1 MSDSSKPAPAR
12 PAAKRSAPPRKAGQK
27 TDKKPQKAGAVS
39 DGGKVKKTAVAK
51 PAKPKKPKLVR
62 DSFTIPKEEY
72 EVLAAL
78 KQRCVALTHPSKKS
92 ELLRAGIKALAA
104 MSDKGL
110 LAAVQAVPSIK
121 TGRPKQA

>member
-1 MSDSSKPAPAR
+1 MEKSLKPTTDAPKSATAKKASASKPL
-12 PAAKRSAPPRKAGQK
+12 
-27 TDKKPQKAGAVS
+27 KKVE
-39 DGGKVKKTAVAK
+39 KKTAVQPGKAGADTPAAK
-51 PAKPKKPKLVR
+51 TTKAKKPKLVR

-78 KQRCVALTHPSKKS
+78 KQRCVAQAHPSKKS

-104 MSDKGL
+104 MNDKAL

-121 TGRPKQA
+121 IGRPKQA